1 MTEYIPDNIPFEK
14 RGYYPH
20 MKPND
25 VAIWERFI
33 TAYPDNYDYCQYDV
47 LVGSDP
53 AFDTTVTPDTGGD
66 AWKLYQKKIDVV
78 GFKGERIDIIELKPS
93 AGASAVGQVLMYKKL
108 YKKDYTPPTEP
119 RCIIITD
126 KVNPDTSE
134 FAEDSGVKVI
144 VV

>member
-1 MTEYIPDNIPFEK
+1 MTEYVPETFPYEK
-14 RGYYPH
+14 RYWYPH

-33 TAYPDNYDYCQYDV
+33 FNYPDDYDFCQYDV

-53 AFDTTVTPDTGGD
+53 EFDTEVTPDTKGD

-78 GFKGERIDIIELKPS
+78 GLKGERIDLIELKPK

-108 YKKDYTPPTEP
+108 YIKDYTPPVAP

-126 KVNPDTSE
+126 EVKPDVLE
-134 FAEDSGVKVI
+134 FAKEQGVEIIAV
-144 VV
+144 